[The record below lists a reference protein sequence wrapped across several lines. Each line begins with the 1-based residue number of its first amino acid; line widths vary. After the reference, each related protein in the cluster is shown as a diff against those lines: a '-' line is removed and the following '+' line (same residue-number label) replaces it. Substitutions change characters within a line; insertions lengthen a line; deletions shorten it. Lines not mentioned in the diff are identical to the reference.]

1 VTLNW
6 APPVQ
11 NTDGTSL
18 TNLSGYRILYGKS
31 AGALT
36 NTVNVTTAGVA
47 SYTIDNLASGTWY
60 FSIESVSTSGG
71 VSQPSN
77 VVSAT
82 IP

>member
-18 TNLSGYRILYGKS
+18 TNLSGYRILYGTS
-31 AGALT
+31 PSALT
-36 NTVNVTTAGVA
+36 NTVNVTTVGLA
-47 SYTIDNLASGTWY
+47 SYTIDNLTSGTWY
-60 FSIESVSTSGG
+60 FSIESVSSSG

>member
-1 VTLNW
+1 
-6 APPVQ
+6 VQ
-11 NTDGTSL
+11 NTDGKSL
-18 TNLSGYRILYGKS
+18 TNLRGYRILYGTS
-31 AGALT
+31 PSALT
-36 NTVNVTTAGVA
+36 KSVNVTTVGVA

-60 FSIESVSTSGG
+60 FSIESVNSSGG